1 MRIETSPEV
10 PVVALESG
18 VLTTRVSVSVSW
30 SRFDLAERISKYS
43 SKTESG
49 DWKKLR
55 EGSCR
60 PPNLVV
66 EFEILLVLVLA
77 RGVPDGDCVWD
88 VDEEEFVS
96 ISIPK
101 LSPNPLYSQ
110 LSHSFFM
117 HNELES
123 YLV

>member
-10 PVVALESG
+10 PVVGVESG
-18 VLTTRVSVSVSW
+18 VLTMRVSVSVSW
-30 SRFDLAERISKYS
+30 SRFDLAERIPEYS

-66 EFEILLVLVLA
+66 EFELLLLVLVLA

-88 VDEEEFVS
+88 VDDEEFVS

-101 LSPNPLYSQ
+101 LKP
-110 LSHSFFM
+110 
-117 HNELES
+117 
-123 YLV
+123 